1 MSPMTW
7 EEYSRGQDA
16 VAEGEAMAEMIQA
29 VLDAHDAE
37 NFARLN
43 RSLYKYTDCGAS
55 LGLEL
60 WSGEMI
66 WSGSPRLTEI
76 QPGDVRAIGV
86 GSIVEGVDEV
96 VEHDFIYP
104 EAFLNRDEE
113 DLNPVF
119 VAAYEAVVER
129 VEEAAREIWDRTHG
143 CDDCGP
149 DDGWGRPINPEC
161 KTCHGEGTI
170 L

>member
-29 VLDAHDAE
+29 VLDDHDAE
-37 NFARLN
+37 NFARLDRN
-43 RSLYKYTDCGAS
+43 LYKYTDCGAS

-60 WSGEMI
+60 WSDEMV
-66 WSGSPRLTEI
+66 WSGDPRMAEI
-76 QPGDVRAIGV
+76 KPGDVKGIGV
-86 GSIVEGVDEV
+86 GSIVEGVDAE
-96 VEHDFIYP
+96 VEHEFIYP
-104 EAFLNRDEE
+104 DRFLDGDEE
-113 DLNPVF
+113 DLKHIF
-119 VAAYEAVVER
+119 LAAYDALVER
-129 VEEAAREIWDRTHG
+129 VEEAARDIWNQTHG